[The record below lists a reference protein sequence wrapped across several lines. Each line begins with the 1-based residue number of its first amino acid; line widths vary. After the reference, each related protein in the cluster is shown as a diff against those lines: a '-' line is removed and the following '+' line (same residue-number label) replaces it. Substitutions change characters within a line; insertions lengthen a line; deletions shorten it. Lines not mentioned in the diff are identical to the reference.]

1 MSFKFRL
8 FAATILAV
16 APGFALAATQR
27 DASVGSSTATHH
39 RTAHKHAAISKRR
52 AITAA
57 PTTAAAAPSG
67 VVAGPVAPAGAPH
80 RRSARD
86 ASGDPAEAVIVTG
99 THAFNR
105 RARDSA
111 SPVTVVSAASL
122 RRSGQ
127 LNLADAITRVDP
139 SITISAMGNDAGA
152 LTSSIRMRGL
162 NPNEV
167 LVLVDG
173 KRRNTTANIYA
184 DAGPQQGST
193 PVDLNM
199 IPASAIDHIEI
210 LRDGAAALYGSDAIA
225 GVVNIITK
233 KTSHGINTVAQTGA
247 NAYNGDGWQY
257 LVGADGGTALGSDGF
272 VHISGQVYHTDHFVV
287 GSKSTDDHR
296 WTPTSSWP
304 ANSNH
309 IMSTAEETRE
319 NLSVEWGKD
328 ITPGINTYGLITYAH
343 RHSEAY
349 ENYRIP
355 TVAPSAYPY
364 GFSPLETIDEN
375 DYQANLGVKGDN
387 LFGFQW
393 DLSTL
398 YGADDDD
405 VGNKNTFNPNLY
417 KYTGF
422 SPTTARAE
430 SYTLAQWT
438 SNFDMRRNFR
448 IANAVPMTLAMG
460 AEHRL
465 EMYHIEAGNPASY
478 LYGGTQGYAGLTP
491 QNAGSWQRNVWAGYI
506 DGDFHPTRKWDL
518 DFAGRFEHY
527 TDFGNTENG
536 KVTSRYDFTKRIAI
550 RGTISNGFRAPTLP
564 EEHFSSLNVSPTGA
578 SGLLS
583 TTSAAGRSIGAQN
596 LKPERSTSA
605 EGGIILEP
613 IDGWHITTD
622 VYQINIR
629 DRIIGS
635 ASVNGQTA
643 LDAIAL
649 TGVDVPTSGGGT
661 FSAANVTADYFAN
674 AASTRTQGLDI
685 ESDYLLRLHRYGNLN
700 LSMMLNLNRTRIHH
714 VNTDA
719 FGQPLVNEQTLSYLT
734 TGAPRSKI
742 ILNALWTYHQWDV
755 NVRETRYG
763 ETTSMMTYE
772 DLTPSNLVCPLDG
785 NALKYSAKCFGQF
798 KNTPVWLTD
807 IEVGFRV
814 NDHWHLAVGANNV
827 FNQRPR
833 YVSPV
838 YNYLG
843 PKIYDTNSSGIPMT
857 GGYYYGR
864 VNATF

>member
-1 MSFKFRL
+1 MSHKRRL
-8 FAATILAV
+8 FAATILALPFGMAHA
-16 APGFALAATQR
+16 APVNAK
-27 DASVGSSTATHH
+27 
-39 RTAHKHAAISKRR
+39 HKHLGHKTSSSVPTPAAS
-52 AITAA
+52 TNVAA
-57 PTTAAAAPSG
+57 
-67 VVAGPVAPAGAPH
+67 PVAPVAVPR
-80 RRSARD
+80 RRSRAARD
-86 ASGDPAEAVIVTG
+86 ASGDAGESVIVTG

-105 RARDSA
+105 KARDSA
-111 SPVTVVSAASL
+111 APITVLSGATL

-139 SITISAMGNDAGA
+139 SITVNAMGSDAGA

-199 IPASAIDHIEI
+199 IPASAIDHIEV
-210 LRDGAAALYGSDAIA
+210 LRDGAAAMYGSDAIA

-233 KTSHGINTVAQTGA
+233 KTSHGINTIAQTGA

-257 LVGADGGTALGSDGF
+257 LVGADGGLKWGNDGF
-272 VHISGQVYHTDHFVV
+272 VHLSGQVYHTDHMVPNL
-287 GSKSTDDHR
+287 KSTQEHR
-296 WTPTSSWP
+296 WTPASTWP
-304 ANSNH
+304 ANSNK
-309 IMSTAEETRE
+309 ILSMPEETRE
-319 NLSVEWGKD
+319 NLSIEWGKG
-328 ITPGINTYGLITYAH
+328 ITENIQTYGLVTYAH

-349 ENYRIP
+349 ENYRLP

-364 GFSPLETIDEN
+364 GFSPLETIEEN
-375 DYQANLGVKGDN
+375 DFQANLGVKGDN
-387 LFGFQW
+387 LFGFSW

-398 YGADDDD
+398 YGQDDNDI
-405 VGNKNTFNPNLY
+405 GNKNTFNPNYY
-417 KYTGF
+417 KTYGW

-430 SYTLAQWT
+430 SYSLAQWT
-438 SNFDMRRNFR
+438 SNFDMRRNFN
-448 IANAVPMTLAMG
+448 IANVVPMTLAMG

-465 EMYHIEAGNPASY
+465 EMYHIRAGNPPSY
-478 LYGGTQGYAGLTP
+478 LLGGTQGYAGLTP

-506 DGDFHPTRKWDL
+506 DGDFHPTKHWDL

-536 KVTSRYDFTKRIAI
+536 KVTTRYDFTDRIAV

-564 EEHFSSLNVSPTGA
+564 EEHFSALNVSPTGA
-578 SGLLS
+578 SGVLS

-605 EGGIILEP
+605 EGGIIVEP
-613 IDGWHITTD
+613 VKGWHASVD

-635 ASVNGQTA
+635 ATVNGQTA
-643 LDAIAL
+643 LDAIEM
-649 TGVDVPTSGGGT
+649 TGVSIPTSGGSGIDL
-661 FSAANVTADYFAN
+661 NDVTANYFAN

-685 ESDYLLRLHRYGNLN
+685 QSDYLLHLHRYGNLN

-719 FGQPLVNEQTLSYLT
+719 SGNALVNAQTLSYLT
-734 TGAPRSKI
+734 TGSPRSKI
-742 ILNALWTYHQWDV
+742 ILNAYWTYHQWDV
-755 NVRETRYG
+755 NVRQTRYG
-763 ETTSMMTYE
+763 ETK
-772 DLTPSNLVCPLDG
+772 SNLTYQDLAPK
-785 NALKYSAKCFGQF
+785 AIKYSNTDFAEF

-807 IEVGFRV
+807 IEVGYRV
-814 NDHWHLAVGANNV
+814 NEHWHFAVGANNI

-833 YVSPV
+833 HVNPIN
-838 YNYLG
+838 NYLG
-843 PKIYDTNSSGIPMT
+843 PKIYDTDSSGIPIT

-864 VNATF
+864 INATF